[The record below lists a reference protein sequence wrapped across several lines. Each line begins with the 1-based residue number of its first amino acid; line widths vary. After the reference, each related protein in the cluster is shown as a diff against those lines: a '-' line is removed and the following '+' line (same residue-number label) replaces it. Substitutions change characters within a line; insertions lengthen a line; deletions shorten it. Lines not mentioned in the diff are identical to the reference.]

1 MIRAVFFDLDG
12 TLVDSLPGIAE
23 GVNRALASLGLP
35 TLSREAVRGM
45 IGRGAANL
53 CAAAIGYAD
62 AALAPEKELKA
73 MHDAFRRE
81 YPHCWQGRE
90 YTHPYPGIPDLLSEL
105 ERRGIRTGVVSNKAD
120 ELVQEIVRESGL
132 HFDFISG
139 QRTDFPLKPD
149 PSLLLHGISDVGSDS
164 AHTVYVGDSEVDAE
178 TGRRACVETV
188 IVSYGFRTKE
198 ELGASGI
205 LKTVENP
212 SELGALL
219 SAHFKSAW

>member
-1 MIRAVFFDLDG
+1 MYSVFFDLDG
-12 TLVDSLPGIAE
+12 TLFDTLGDIKAAINYALRAYDGTEASDGDVRRYVGRGLR
-23 GVNRALASLGLP
+23 RALSQAVVEHCPPLP
-35 TLSREAVRGM
+35 DENEFELM
-45 IGRGAANL
+45 M
-53 CAAAIGYAD
+53 
-62 AALAPEKELKA
+62 ALMMSYYRNHPSV
-73 MHDAFRRE
+73 HTR
-81 YPHCWQGRE
+81 
-90 YTHPYPGIPDLLSEL
+90 PYPGIPDLLSEL

-164 AHTVYVGDSEVDAE
+164 SHTVYVGDSEVDAE